1 LKAIILVGGEGT
13 RLRPLTYEM
22 PKQMLPLVGVPMI
35 ETVFTTLAQHGITDV
50 VLSLGYLPD
59 RFIEAY
65 PHGEVAGVRISY
77 AIEPELLDTA
87 GAIRFAADF
96 GNFDSTFLVMNGDV
110 LTNLD
115 ITKLLAFHR
124 DRDAEATIALHEVDD
139 PSRFGVVPTTPE
151 GRVIA
156 FVEKPPRDNAPTNFI
171 NAGTYIF
178 EPSVL
183 DRIAPTGR
191 VSVERVTFP
200 ALAADGTL
208 FAMADD
214 AYWLDT
220 GTPEAFLRA
229 NVDLMAGRIGGH
241 EATGVV
247 DGSWRDTSAVVDT
260 SARLVNAVVDRD
272 CLIEADVVLERSVLL
287 PGAVIERGSVIRSSI
302 VGPRAVIGSFSTL
315 GATCVVGA
323 NVRVASHSEFSGDVR
338 LEA

>member
-1 LKAIILVGGEGT
+1 
-13 RLRPLTYEM
+13 
-22 PKQMLPLVGVPMI
+22 MI

-65 PHGEVAGVRISY
+65 PDGEVAGVRISY

-87 GAIRFAADF
+87 GAIRFAATVGD
-96 GNFDSTFLVMNGDV
+96 FDSTFLVMNGDV

-115 ITKLLAFHR
+115 ITKLVAFHR
-124 DRDAEATIALHEVDD
+124 EHDAEATIALHEVDD
-139 PSRFGVVPTTPE
+139 PSRFGVVPTTP
-151 GRVIA
+151 
-156 FVEKPPRDNAPTNFI
+156 TNFI

-183 DRIAPTGR
+183 DRIAPSGR

-200 ALAADGTL
+200 ALAADETL
-208 FAMADD
+208 FAMPDND

-229 NVDLMAGRIGGH
+229 NVDLMTGRIGGH
-241 EATGVV
+241 HATGVV
-247 DGSWRDTSAVVDT
+247 DGSWQQASAAVDA
-260 SARLVNAVVDRD
+260 SARLVNSVVDRH
-272 CLIEADVVLERSVLL
+272 CVVEADVVLDQSVLL
-287 PGAVIERGSVIRSSI
+287 PGAVVERGAVVRSSI

-315 GATCVVGA
+315 DATCVVGA
-323 NVRVASHSEFSGDVR
+323 NVHVASRSAFSGDVR